1 MSSNKVDRIFQVAVL
16 TLSDK
21 GSIGE
26 RIDTSGPQLCTLI
39 ASVGTVTETAL
50 LPDDQPQIEAI
61 LKKWSAQD
69 IDLILTTGGTGL
81 TPRDITPEAT
91 LNVVHRLVPGMA
103 EAMRFAGMKKTP
115 HAMLSRGI
123 VGICNRTLIVNLPGS
138 EKASRENLEAILPVL
153 PHALATLQ
161 GSTGDCGR

>member
-1 MSSNKVDRIFQVAVL
+1 MAFGNSNGVFRVAVL

-26 RIDTSGPQLCTLI
+26 RVDTSGPQICRLVSAI
-39 ASVGTVTETAL
+39 GTVTQTAL
-50 LPDDQPQIEAI
+50 LPDDRPRIEA
-61 LKKWSAQD
+61 LLRQWSEQG

-81 TPRDITPEAT
+81 TPRDVTPEAT
-91 LNVVHRLVPGMA
+91 LNVVDRLVPGMA
-103 EAMRFAGMKKTP
+103 EAMRLVGMQQTP
-115 HAMLSRGI
+115 HAMLSRGV
-123 VGICNRTLIVNLPGS
+123 VGICKQTLIVNLPGS
-138 EKASRENLEAILPVL
+138 KKASRENLEAILPAL

>member
-1 MSSNKVDRIFQVAVL
+1 MAFGNSNGAFRVAVL

-26 RIDTSGPQLCTLI
+26 RVDTSGPQICRLVSTI
-39 ASVGTVTETAL
+39 GTVTQTAL
-50 LPDDQPQIEAI
+50 LPDDRPRIEA
-61 LKKWSAQD
+61 LLRQWSEQG

-81 TPRDITPEAT
+81 TPRDVTPEAT
-91 LNVVHRLVPGMA
+91 LNVVDRLVPGMA
-103 EAMRFAGMKKTP
+103 EAMRLVGMQKTP
-115 HAMLSRGI
+115 HAMLSRAV
-123 VGICNRTLIVNLPGS
+123 VGICKQTLIVNLPGS
-138 EKASRENLEAILPVL
+138 EKASRENLEAILPAL